1 MSKKPRA
8 DGIPDSPILKV
19 VQKKGGVA
27 FDIGY
32 KSTVPKLPPINVRW
46 VLVPVGGEDYE
57 KWQGLPQHDF
67 NLLIMCDNAQPWCQA
82 HYWKKKKLLLVDKH
96 EKAKIKR
103 ERIIQQKKLSAQ
115 RPRTARPSD
124 VIESTNLID

>member
-8 DGIPDSPILKV
+8 DDIPESPILKV

-27 FDIGY
+27 FDIRY

-57 KWQGLPQHDF
+57 KWKAERD
-67 NLLIMCDNAQPWCQA
+67 
-82 HYWKKKKLLLVDKH
+82 KLLLVDKH
-96 EKAKIKR
+96 EKAKIRR
-103 ERIIQQKKLSAQ
+103 ERTIQQKKLSAQ